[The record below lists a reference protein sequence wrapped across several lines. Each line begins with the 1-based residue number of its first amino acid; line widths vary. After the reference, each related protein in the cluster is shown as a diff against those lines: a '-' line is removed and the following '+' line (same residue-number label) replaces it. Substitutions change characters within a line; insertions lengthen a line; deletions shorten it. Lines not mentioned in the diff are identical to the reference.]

1 MVGLDSGK
9 KSSSMSVWNSSGLDS
24 GEMRA
29 GAQNNTSVVLTSEQQ
44 VGENHQQQHPPRH
57 DHDHQYHYQ
66 IKEIITKISITSS
79 LWMVIIRTPVRATAT
94 RVLSEF
100 LFFLFSS
107 LSPPLVNWEN
117 KLRGQMIDRKV
128 CL

>member
-1 MVGLDSGK
+1 
-9 KSSSMSVWNSSGLDS
+9 MSVWNSSGLDS

-44 VGENHQQQHPPRH
+44 VGENHQQQPRH
-57 DHDHQYHYQ
+57 DHDRQYRYLIQ
-66 IKEIITKISITSS
+66 EIITNISITSS
-79 LWMVIIRTPVRATAT
+79 IWMVIIRTPVTATAT

-107 LSPPLVNWEN
+107 LSPPLVNWGI
-117 KLRGQMIDRKV
+117 KL
-128 CL
+128 

>member
-1 MVGLDSGK
+1 
-9 KSSSMSVWNSSGLDS
+9 MSVWNSSGLDF

-29 GAQNNTSVVLTSEQQ
+29 GAQNNTSVVLTSQQQ
-44 VGENHQQQHPPRH
+44 VLENNQQQHHPCH

-79 LWMVIIRTPVRATAT
+79 IWMVLIRIPVRATAT

-107 LSPPLVNWEN
+107 LSPPLVKWGI

>member
-1 MVGLDSGK
+1 
-9 KSSSMSVWNSSGLDS
+9 MSVWNSSGLDS

-44 VGENHQQQHPPRH
+44 VGENHQQQQHPRH
-57 DHDHQYHYQ
+57 DHDHQYQYL
-66 IKEIITKISITSS
+66 INEIITNISITSS
-79 LWMVIIRTPVRATAT
+79 IWMVLIRIPVRATAT

-107 LSPPLVNWEN
+107 LSPPLVKWGI